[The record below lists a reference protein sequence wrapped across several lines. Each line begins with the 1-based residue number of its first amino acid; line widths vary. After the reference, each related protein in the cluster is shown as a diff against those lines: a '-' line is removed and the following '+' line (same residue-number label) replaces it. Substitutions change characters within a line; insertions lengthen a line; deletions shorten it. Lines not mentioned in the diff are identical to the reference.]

1 MKEKKAMLRVKIP
14 TRDKVKKAA
23 KKDERTIETFVDRAL
38 NSASDSVLKK

>member
-1 MKEKKAMLRVKIP
+1 MNKIVVKKVKP
-14 TRDKVKKAA
+14 KKVVKKAA